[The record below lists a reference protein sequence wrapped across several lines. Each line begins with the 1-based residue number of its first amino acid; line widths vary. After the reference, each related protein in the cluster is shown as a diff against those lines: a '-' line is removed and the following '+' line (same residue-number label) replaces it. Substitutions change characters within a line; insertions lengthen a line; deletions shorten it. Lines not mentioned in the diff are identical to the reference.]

1 LQIAIPYSAI
11 LDVEKSSAMD
21 FSETIEVKVFDKD
34 HFSMDS
40 YFFAYFQDLAA
51 ALELIR
57 DAVRT
62 HRSLVTR
69 SPLALLDTTSTRTPQ
84 HIATQGMDRTKSL
97 PTPDSRFGS
106 PFRLSSLLKPF
117 QDSLPASL
125 GRMHTAPGDPE
136 LTEGPDEY
144 THITRRS
151 GSSLVPI
158 TASSPE
164 PMSPP
169 GSAKTVR
176 AFSKPI
182 STATTPTDHTY
193 PPSTSVGD
201 QDPGASAKSVA
212 SSGPWNVGVPSWLK
226 VSRSRATT
234 PTSHASLIS
243 ASTSASG
250 IREVYSAPSAGE
262 SAARRNSGG
271 TQGDLG
277 YSILETPEAVVD
289 PESTEKFRAAFA
301 FDEKETLMG
310 CMSIPTRSCF
320 AFKCFVD
327 FSGYLFRLLPV
338 PGRLYVSTNY
348 FCFRSSGPLTSK
360 TLVCGS

>member
-1 LQIAIPYSAI
+1 
-11 LDVEKSSAMD
+11 MD

-34 HFSMDS
+34 HFSMDDS
-40 YFFAYFQDLAA
+40 YFFAYFQDLPA
-51 ALELIR
+51 ALGLIR

-62 HRSLVTR
+62 HRSLVSR
-69 SPLALLDTTSTRTPQ
+69 SPLALLDTTSTRTP
-84 HIATQGMDRTKSL
+84 HPIATQGMDRTKSL

-106 PFRLSSLLKPF
+106 PFRLSSLLRPF

-125 GRMHTAPGDPE
+125 GRMHTAPGGPE

-151 GSSLVPI
+151 GSSIVPI

-169 GSAKTVR
+169 GSAKTIR
-176 AFSKPI
+176 AISKPT
-182 STATTPTDHTY
+182 STAATPTDHTY

-201 QDPGASAKSVA
+201 QDSGASAKSVA

-234 PTSHASLIS
+234 PTLHASLIR

-262 SAARRNSGG
+262 LAARQNSGD

-289 PESTEKFRAAFA
+289 PESAEKFRAAFA

-310 CMSIPTRSCF
+310 CMSAPTRSCF
-320 AFKCFVD
+320 ALKVFCRFFWIPIPSSTSSWSALCLHELLLFQVKRPSHFQD
-327 FSGYLFRLLPV
+327 SGMWFLKSLDLSLIAHFPR
-338 PGRLYVSTNY
+338 
-348 FCFRSSGPLTSK
+348 
-360 TLVCGS
+360 